1 MLEAETWVAVAFFIF
16 VGVLAYLRV
25 HKTIVGSLDQRGARI
40 KAEIDEARRL
50 KIEAEALLA
59 ESKRKLTEADRE
71 AESLVAGARAEAERL
86 ALEAKAKLE
95 ELVSR
100 RTKIAEAKIAQAE
113 AQALADVRGRDDPHP
128 DGQGKACRGPDRQGR
143 RRAQD
148 EAQLARRSPDEA
160 IAMQSIA
167 IAQSGADTPV
177 GARQM
182 RTIKVSDVGSR
193 AERSR

>member
-16 VGVLAYLRV
+16 VGVLVYLRV
-25 HKTIVGSLDQRGARI
+25 QKTILDSLDQRGARI
-40 KAEIDEARRL
+40 RAEIEEARRL

-71 AESLVAGARAEAERL
+71 AEGLVAGARAEAERL

-113 AQALADVRGRDDPHP
+113 AQALADVR
-128 DGQGKACRGPDRQGR
+128 A
-143 RRAQD
+143 AAA
-148 EAQLARRSPDEA
+148 EAAASAAGTILTRTVKGNLAEDLIDKGVEELKS
-160 IAMQSIA
+160 
-167 IAQSGADTPV
+167 
-177 GARQM
+177 
-182 RTIKVSDVGSR
+182 KLN
-193 AERSR
+193 

>member
-1 MLEAETWVAVAFFIF
+1 MHEAETWVAVAFLIF

-59 ESKRKLTEADRE
+59 ESKRKLAEADRE
-71 AESLVAGARAEAERL
+71 AEGLVAGARAEAERL
-86 ALEAKAKLE
+86 ALEAKGKLE

-113 AQALADVRGRDDPHP
+113 AQALADVRAAAAEAAASAAGTILTRTVK
-128 DGQGKACRGPDRQGR
+128 GK
-143 RRAQD
+143 
-148 EAQLARRSPDEA
+148 LAEDLIDKGVEELKS
-160 IAMQSIA
+160 
-167 IAQSGADTPV
+167 
-177 GARQM
+177 
-182 RTIKVSDVGSR
+182 KLN
-193 AERSR
+193 

>member
-16 VGVLAYLRV
+16 VGVLAYLHV
-25 HKTIVGSLDQRGARI
+25 HKTIVGSLDQRGGRI

-71 AESLVAGARAEAERL
+71 AEGLVAGARAEAERL

-113 AQALADVRGRDDPHP
+113 TQALADVRAAAAEAAASAAGTILTRTVK
-128 DGQGKACRGPDRQGR
+128 GK
-143 RRAQD
+143 
-148 EAQLARRSPDEA
+148 LAEDLIDKGVEELKS
-160 IAMQSIA
+160 
-167 IAQSGADTPV
+167 
-177 GARQM
+177 
-182 RTIKVSDVGSR
+182 KLN
-193 AERSR
+193 